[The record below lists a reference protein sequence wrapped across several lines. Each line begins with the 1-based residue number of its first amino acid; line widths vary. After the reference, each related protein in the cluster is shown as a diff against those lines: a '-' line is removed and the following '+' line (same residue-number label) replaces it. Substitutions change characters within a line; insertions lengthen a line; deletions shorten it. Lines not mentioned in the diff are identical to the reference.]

1 MMFSLRFKLN
11 WEVIHYWNDR
21 LDGLPL
27 EISGDVMKNRDNSFA
42 RKENKTGVSNNTN
55 INNIDESKDTV
66 VKKMAITEIV
76 EIQNAKTNAAYQDMW
91 MNLSKKIIF
100 DF

>member
-11 WEVIHYWNDR
+11 WEVIHYCNDR

-42 RKENKTGVSNNTN
+42 RKENKTGVSNITN

-66 VKKMAITEIV
+66 VKIIVSRTKMAITEIV
-76 EIQNAKTNAAYQDMW
+76 EIQNAKTNAAYQDM
-91 MNLSKKIIF
+91 
-100 DF
+100 